1 MTEST
6 TEFPLIGE
14 IGEGLMIDNLS
25 LYPPESELTLLNNI
39 AEKRNMPVSIIPV
52 IRDGQSLGYVIVPLD
67 QSRQR
72 QIVAEAPMIFTDFDD
87 TAA

>member
-1 MTEST
+1 MTELIDGLPPLA
-6 TEFPLIGE
+6 EF
-14 IGEGLMIDNLS
+14 GEGSMIDNLS
-25 LYPPESELTLLNNI
+25 LYPSEEELKLLTNI
-39 AEKRNMPVSIIPV
+39 AEKRGMSISIIPV